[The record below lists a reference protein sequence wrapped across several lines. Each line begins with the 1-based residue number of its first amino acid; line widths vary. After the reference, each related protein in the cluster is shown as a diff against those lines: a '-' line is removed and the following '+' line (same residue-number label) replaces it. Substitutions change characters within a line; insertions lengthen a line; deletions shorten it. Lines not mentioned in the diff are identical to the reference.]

1 MKPFDQ
7 MSFHPLSEQIVSA
20 IRKKTGIN
28 NTQFY
33 RIVVASH
40 LSNMAS
46 SMNVKLR
53 LSPKE
58 TQAINF
64 FGIAL
69 SASGTGKDYSMKIME
84 ENVTN
89 QFVERFLEET
99 FPTHA
104 EDNLPKLAVKRA
116 ARKASDPDTELDLVS
131 TEYRRLGPPVY
142 AFDGATIAAVRQFR
156 HKLLM
161 ANLGALNM
169 QVNEIGANL
178 LSKQDEL
185 KAFIE
190 LYDGKIKTSLT
201 KNTQDNARNEEII
214 GNVPTNMLLF
224 GTPAMLLQTG
234 SKLEENFHQFL
245 ETGYARRCFFAY
257 YTGKGD
263 QTQAKLTPEE
273 ELKQRFDTNT
283 DTFLE
288 DISEHFANLADLMYA
303 HSEIIVPEAVLLE
316 SIRYKQSCEERASDF
331 REHQIV
337 LQQEMKN
344 RHYKMLKLAG
354 AYAFVDG
361 SPEVTLDHLENAI
374 KLAEE
379 SGKCFRNIT
388 IQEKPYEKLAR
399 YIASVGDD
407 LTHAD
412 LDAALPFYPKVAG
425 QRSDMLQMATA
436 FGYRNNII
444 IKKAFNDGIEF
455 LRGETLQKTI
465 LEKMVVAYS
474 TDIATGYR
482 NEHAPWDELHKLT
495 QAQGMHW
502 INHHVHGGHRQE
514 DNIIP
519 GCNMLVF
526 DVDGTVPLHTA
537 KMLLE
542 GYKALFYTTKRHQ
555 QDGQDRF
562 RIILPTNFNLNLDA
576 KDFKEFYRNV
586 MDWLPFEVD
595 EACGQRARKWLA
607 HSFHHEY
614 TDGELFDVLP
624 FIPKTSKNDERKK
637 VLETQ
642 QHHDNLERWVLN
654 NSGDG
659 NRNNMLLRY
668 AMILVDAGFHETEIR
683 HRVMDLNAK
692 MPDKLDEVEILST
705 IMVSVTKAVA
715 KRP

>member
-40 LSNMAS
+40 LSVMAS
-46 SMNVKLR
+46 AMNVKLR

-69 SASGTGKDYSMKIME
+69 SPSGSGKDYSMKIME
-84 ENVTN
+84 ETVTD

-116 ARKASDPDTELDLVS
+116 ARKGTDPDQEIDLVT
-131 TEYRRLGPPVY
+131 TEYKRLGPPVY

-257 YTGKGD
+257 YTGKD
-263 QTQAKLTPEE
+263 LHQQAKLTPEE
-273 ELKQRFDTNT
+273 ELKQRFDTDT

-288 DISEHFANLADLMYA
+288 DLSERFANLADLMYA
-303 HSEIIVPEAVLLE
+303 HSEVVVPEDVLLE
-316 SIRYKQSCEERASDF
+316 SIRYKQSCEERAADF

-354 AYAFVDG
+354 AYAFIDG

-388 IQEKPYEKLAR
+388 NQEKPYEKLAR
-399 YIASVGDD
+399 YIAAVGDE

-425 QRSDMLQMATA
+425 QRSDILQMATA
-436 FGYRNNII
+436 YGYKNNII
-444 IKKAFNDGIEF
+444 IKRAFTDGIEF
-455 LRGETLQKTI
+455 LRGETLKKTD
-465 LEKMVVAYS
+465 LSKMVVAYS
-474 TDIATGYR
+474 SDIAQGYR
-482 NEHAPWDELHKLT
+482 NEHAPWDELHKLF

-519 GCNMLVF
+519 GANMLVF
-526 DVDGTVPLHTA
+526 DVDGTVPLSTA
-537 KMLLE
+537 KLLLE
-542 GYKALFYTTKRHQ
+542 GYKAIFYTTKRHQ
-555 QDGQDRF
+555 TDGQDRF
-562 RIILPTNFNLNLDA
+562 RIILPTNFELNMDA
-576 KDFKEFYRNV
+576 KDFKEFYKNV
-586 MDWLPFEVD
+586 MEWLPFEID
-595 EACGQRARKWLA
+595 TACGQRARKWLS
-607 HSFHHEY
+607 HSGHIEY

-637 VLETQ
+637 QLETQ

-668 AMILVDAGFHETEIR
+668 AMILVDAGFIEPEIR

-692 MPDKLDEVEILST
+692 MPDKLDEIEILST